1 MAVWI
6 DPGIIRPGCN
16 IYFPAMNY
24 LAHAYLSF
32 GDKNILVGNMI
43 SDFVKGN
50 RQYQYAEPIRKG
62 IILHRFI
69 DTFTDTHEATHEAKS
84 VFRNAYRLYSGAM
97 VDVIYDHF
105 LANDPAEFAGDRL
118 YQFSQETYRSLTG
131 YEELMP
137 TVFRTMFYFMRSQN
151 WLFNYRTR
159 AGTHKAL
166 RGVVRRALYMD
177 DAEPAIGILE
187 EHYDFLN
194 ACYRQFWESA
204 RPRIYEKWEELR
216 EMPTSF

>member
-1 MAVWI
+1 MAIGVKIENYQVWQQHL
-6 DPGIIRPGCN
+6 
-16 IYFPAMNY
+16 FPAMNY

-32 GDKNILVGNMI
+32 GDKNILLGNMI

-50 RQYQYAEPIRKG
+50 KQYQYREPIRKG

-84 VFRNAYRLYSGAM
+84 VFRNAYRLYSGAI
-97 VDVIYDHF
+97 VDVVYDHF
-105 LANDPAEFAGDRL
+105 LANDLLEFTESSL
-118 YQFSQETYRSLTG
+118 YQFSQETYLALTAQ
-131 YEELMP
+131 EEVMP
-137 TVFRTMFYFMRSQN
+137 LVFRTMFHFMRSQN
-151 WLFNYRTR
+151 WLFGYRTSS
-159 AGTHKAL
+159 GTQKAL

-177 DAEPAIGILE
+177 DADPAIQILE

-194 ACYRQFWESA
+194 DCYRHFWESA
-204 RPRIYEKWEELR
+204 RPRIYEKWQELK